1 MFDITGFILKNIIR
15 AWERDSGRTRTLVVA
30 GFVVQAIGIGFA
42 IYVAAQNMPKEIGY
56 AGWFLFGIGF
66 FTILLI
72 AAHQQVGANEKVD
85 QEILAVQTKARENP
99 ERPEYAWD
107 LARTKLERYLE
118 RNLYEVRAIFLLTT
132 LVMFGGF
139 ALVVFGLL
147 KAFSA
152 PSDLPIS
159 IVSAASGVLL
169 SFIGGSFLLIYRSV
183 LAQSASYVSI
193 LERINAVGMAVQIA
207 STVPETGEKP
217 IRAETTAALACSL
230 LKMYE
235 PQRPSTGRN
244 RAT

>member
-1 MFDITGFILKNIIR
+1 MFDITGFVLKNIIR
-15 AWERDSGRTRTLVVA
+15 AWERNSGHTRTLVIV
-30 GFVVQAIGIGFA
+30 GFVVQAIGVGFT
-42 IYVAAQNMPKEIGY
+42 IYVAIQDMPKEVGY
-56 AGWFLFGIGF
+56 VGWFLFGIGF
-66 FTILLI
+66 LTTLLI
-72 AAHQQVGANEKVD
+72 ATHQQVAANEKVD
-85 QEILAVQTKARENP
+85 QEILAVQAKARENP

-107 LARTKLERYLE
+107 LARSKLERYLD

-139 ALVVFGLL
+139 SLVVFGLL

-152 PSDLPIS
+152 PSDLPVS

-207 STVPETGEKP
+207 STVSDASENLK
-217 IRAETTAALACSL
+217 AETTAALACSL

-235 PQRPSTGRN
+235 PQRPSAARK
-244 RAT
+244 REA